1 MTTVLATIVVIGI
14 LIFVHELGHFLV
26 AKWYGVGVEVFSL
39 GFPPKLLHKQIGETD
54 YRLSVIPLGGYVRMV
69 GENPREEIP
78 EYLIPKSFSN
88 RPLRQRT
95 AIVAAGPL
103 FNLFFSIVALTL
115 TFSFTG
121 IPYFTT
127 EIGGVQPDSP
137 AAEAGLQPGDRIL
150 RIDQQPVERW
160 EEMAR
165 MIRQSGEKPLDL
177 TIQRGEE
184 KFRLTLTPRRL
195 ETSNIF
201 GEKVS
206 EVLIG
211 VAVSNNPQFEQVNPL
226 FAFWRGVT
234 YTAGILEVTTVSV
247 VKLITQKIPLKSLG
261 GPIMIAQVAGQ
272 QAEMG
277 VSNLIH
283 FMAVL
288 SVNLALLN
296 ILPIPMLD
304 GGHLFFF
311 LLEAIRGKPIKL
323 KHREM
328 AQSIGLMIILVLM
341 FVVFYNDI
349 MRLLGPSQ
357 P

>member
-1 MTTVLATIVVIGI
+1 MTTALATIVVLGI

-39 GFPPKLLHKQIGETD
+39 GFPPKLLHKQVGETD
-54 YRLSVIPLGGYVRMV
+54 YRLSVIPLGGYVKMV
-69 GENPREEIP
+69 GENPRQEIP
-78 EYLIPKSFSN
+78 PEMIPKSFSHQ
-88 RPLRQRT
+88 PLGPRT
-95 AIVAAGPL
+95 AIVAAGPA
-103 FNLFFSIVALTL
+103 FNLLFSVVALTL

-127 EIGGVQPDSP
+127 EIGGIQPDSP
-137 AAEAGLQPGDRIL
+137 AAEAGLQPGDRVL
-150 RIDQQPVERW
+150 HIDQQPVDRW
-160 EEMAR
+160 EKMAQ
-165 MIRQSGEKPLDL
+165 MIRESGERPLEL

-184 KFRLTLTPRRL
+184 KFQLTLTPQRL
-195 ETSNIF
+195 ETTNIF

-211 VAVSNNPQFEQVNPL
+211 VAVSGNAQYEPVNPL
-226 FAFWRGVT
+226 LAFWKGTVH
-234 YTAGILEVTTVSV
+234 TARILELTTVSV
-247 VKLITQKIPLKSLG
+247 YKLITQKIPLKSLG
-261 GPIMIAQVAGQ
+261 GPIMIAQVAGE

-277 VSNLIH
+277 VTSLIH

-311 LLEAIRGKPIKL
+311 MLEAIRGKPIKL

-328 AQSIGLMIILVLM
+328 AQSIGLMIILLLM